1 MELSTVTEGDIR
13 IITIASGRIDAAGA
27 IRFKD
32 NMREATA
39 GWTGRTILDMSA
51 VDFIDSSGLG
61 AIVSAM
67 KALEGE
73 HGLELAGLTPKVVKV
88 FRLTRMDTVFTIH
101 PSIETAVARE
111 SKGSHS
117 TGTSAA

>member
-1 MELSTVTEGDIR
+1 MELSTMTEGDILV
-13 IITIASGRIDAAGA
+13 ISAASERIDAAGA

-32 NMREATA
+32 SMREATA
-39 GWTGRTILDMSA
+39 GWTGRAILDMSA

-67 KALEGE
+67 KALDGDT
-73 HGLELAGLTPKVVKV
+73 GLELAGLTPKVVKV

-101 PSIETAVARE
+101 PSVEAAMAQADGTGQA
-111 SKGSHS
+111 

>member
-1 MELSTVTEGDIR
+1 MELSAVTAGDVRVIS
-13 IITIASGRIDAAGA
+13 IASERIDAAAA

-32 NMREATA
+32 SMREATA
-39 GWTGRTILDMSA
+39 GWSGRVILNMQA

-67 KALEGE
+67 KALEGGQ
-73 HGLELAGLTPKVVKV
+73 GLELAGLAPKVVKV

-101 PSIETAVARE
+101 ASLDAAHAPGHA
-111 SKGSHS
+111 H
-117 TGTSAA
+117 GTSAA